1 MVLRMSHL
9 HTVNASAAIE
19 LALLGVTAH
28 SVADIL
34 CR

>member
-1 MVLRMSHL
+1 MSHH
-9 HTVNASAAIE
+9 HTMTASAAIE
-19 LALLGVTAH
+19 RALLGVTAH

>member
-1 MVLRMSHL
+1 M
-9 HTVNASAAIE
+9 TASAAIE

-28 SVADIL
+28 SVADIF

>member
-1 MVLRMSHL
+1 MSQL
-9 HTVNASAAIE
+9 HTTTASAAIE

-28 SVADIL
+28 SVADIF

>member
-1 MVLRMSHL
+1 MSQH
-9 HTVNASAAIE
+9 HTMTASPAIE

-28 SVADIL
+28 SAADIF

>member
-1 MVLRMSHL
+1 MSHR
-9 HTVNASAAIE
+9 HATAASAAIE

-28 SVADIL
+28 SVADVF

>member
-1 MVLRMSHL
+1 MSHR
-9 HTVNASAAIE
+9 HTIAASAAIE

-28 SVADIL
+28 SVADIF

>member
-1 MVLRMSHL
+1 MSQH
-9 HTVNASAAIE
+9 HTTSASAAIE

-28 SVADIL
+28 SVADIF

>member
-1 MVLRMSHL
+1 MSTH
-9 HTVNASAAIE
+9 HAASASAAIE

-34 CR
+34 CS